1 MVAYIYVSL
10 LLFNITL
17 KNKLVF
23 MQQIAELGATPAGDG
38 IYCCG
43 TGPSTLAVRMVASS
57 KNN

>member
-23 MQQIAELGATPAGDG
+23 MQQIAELGATPADG
-38 IYCCG
+38 GI
-43 TGPSTLAVRMVASS
+43 
-57 KNN
+57 KQK